1 MIDITPRAPV
11 PEEKDLIY
19 LAGFN
24 PMECAV
30 SYRLNGI
37 MTILRRPDGTV
48 HRIDEKTHK
57 EVP

>member
-1 MIDITPRAPV
+1 MIDITPRSPV
-11 PEEKDLIY
+11 DEERSLMY

-24 PMECAV
+24 PMECMV

-37 MTILRRPDGTV
+37 MVIRTKDGTI
-48 HRIDEKTHK
+48 HRINEKTHK